1 MLKPIASILTMLT
14 VLMIAGCT
22 AKKTVDQSEIDG
34 LAREIRNLGPE
45 VDPGEAERAARIA
58 FDYSSQLA
66 QEYEITDPPLVHN
79 YKVNNGFRQRGL
91 CVHWAEDIEKRLK
104 QENFRTLTL
113 HRAIAPPENLFRV
126 DHSTTIISRR
136 GDTFYDGIV
145 LDPWRY
151 GGVLY
156 WSPTLADSRYKWR
169 PQIEVLEEKYK
180 SRQATREAAIN
191 L

>member
-1 MLKPIASILTMLT
+1 MLKLCAS
-14 VLMIAGCT
+14 VLATLAVVAISGCT
-22 AKKTVDQSEIDG
+22 APPTVEQSSIEG
-34 LAREIRNLGPE
+34 LALEIRKLGPE
-45 VDPGEAERAARIA
+45 VDPREAERAARIA
-58 FDYSSQLA
+58 FDYSTQLA

-79 YKVNNGFRQRGL
+79 YKVNNGYRERGL

-104 QENFRTLTL
+104 LENFRTLTL
-113 HRAIAPPENLFRV
+113 HRAIAPPANAFRV

-136 GDTFYDGIV
+136 GDAFTDGIV

-156 WSPTLADSRYKWR
+156 WSPTLADNRYKWR
-169 PQIEVLEEKYK
+169 PQMEVLEEKYK

>member
-1 MLKPIASILTMLT
+1 MLKQLASILATLT
-14 VLMIAGCT
+14 VLTICGCT
-22 AKKTVDQSEIDG
+22 ATPTVDQSAIDG
-34 LAREIRNLGPE
+34 LALEIRKLGPE
-45 VDPGEAERAARIA
+45 VDPTEAKRAARIA
-58 FDYSSQLA
+58 FTYSSQLA
-66 QEYEITDPPLVHN
+66 QEYQITDPPLVHN
-79 YKVNNGFRQRGL
+79 YKVNTGFRPRGL

-113 HRAIAPPENLFRV
+113 HRAIAPPENPFRI
-126 DHSTTIISRR
+126 DHSSTIISRR
-136 GDTFYDGIV
+136 GDTLYDGIV

-156 WSPTLADSRYKWR
+156 WSPTLDDKAYNWR

-180 SRQATREAAIN
+180 TRQATREAAIN